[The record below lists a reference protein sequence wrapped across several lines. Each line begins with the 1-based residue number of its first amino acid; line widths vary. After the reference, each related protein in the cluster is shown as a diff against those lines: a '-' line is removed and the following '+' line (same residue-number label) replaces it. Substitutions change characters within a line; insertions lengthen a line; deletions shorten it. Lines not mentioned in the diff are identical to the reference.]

1 MPYGRSARKGR
12 ERIPQSGD
20 GSNVD
25 DEAEMCAVAG
35 RDAREGGYVVLRAH
49 DAGRSTEHRRTS
61 SRTHPLLLTDV
72 LTSGMNGIVLAERVR
87 LGWPHTKLFM
97 FMSGVASDNLQT
109 RPWSQAAVNVV
120 VSHLMCR
127 DLARGAV
134 APSGL
139 ATYPARL
146 SERCSRC
153 RLLFLAGACP
163 LVKRRA
169 SI

>member
-1 MPYGRSARKGR
+1 MGRSVDGR
-12 ERIPQSGD
+12 PCSG
-20 GSNVD
+20 V
-25 DEAEMCAVAG
+25 
-35 RDAREGGYVVLRAH
+35 
-49 DAGRSTEHRRTS
+49 
-61 SRTHPLLLTDV
+61 
-72 LTSGMNGIVLAERVR
+72 NGIVLAERVR
-87 LGWPHTKLFM
+87 QGWPHTKLFM

-109 RPWSQAAVNVV
+109 RPWSQGAVNVV
-120 VSHLMCR
+120 VSHLMRR

-153 RLLFLAGACP
+153 RLLFLAGTCSLA
-163 LVKRRA
+163 KRRA